1 MTYHGLT
8 RLKRFISQ
16 CTSKLCNKLFC
27 LLIFNVSCMR
37 HLLYLIFR
45 CNEKFGNFRGT
56 KHSEASAHTV
66 AEVGSREGAPSKW
79 RTCAAVGMGPATE
92 ARAGGGSLCL
102 WDTQGREARVILSF
116 RVTIA
121 SLVPLVPAVSS
132 APWPT
137 PAAAGDVY
145 LSHSAI

>member
-1 MTYHGLT
+1 
-8 RLKRFISQ
+8 
-16 CTSKLCNKLFC
+16 
-27 LLIFNVSCMR
+27 MR

-45 CNEKFGNFRGT
+45 CNEKFGKFRGT

-66 AEVGSREGAPSKW
+66 AEVGSQEGAPSKW

-116 RVTIA
+116 RVTIR
-121 SLVPLVPAVSS
+121 LN
-132 APWPT
+132 
-137 PAAAGDVY
+137 
-145 LSHSAI
+145 